1 MSKFDN
7 AKKKA
12 LRKGYK
18 MPVVKIGTYYQ
29 VPVLALPLFPFV
41 YCADRYQGWS
51 YNRRTWSEEKA
62 TKVLDKVLP
71 KCLEWVE
78 EDNAYYY
85 SMCWGTS
92 SLWRKANPIDRKWA
106 RKFSSKLLDFLEC
119 GYENTDYTKTI
130 KNDGYDVWVK
140 FVEK

>member
-7 AKKKA
+7 AKKRS
-12 LRKGYK
+12 LRKGNK
-18 MPVVKIGTYYQ
+18 MPVVKIGAYYQ

-41 YCADRYQGWS
+41 YCWDRYQEWS
-51 YNRRTWSEEKA
+51 YNRRTWDEEKA

-85 SMCWGTS
+85 CMEWSTNQ
-92 SLWRKANPIDRKWA
+92 LWENAGIHRKWA
-106 RKFSSKLLDFLEC
+106 LKFSGKLKNFIEE
-119 GYENTDYTKTI
+119 GYENKNYTKTVEY
-130 KNDGYDVWVK
+130 DGYETWVK

>member
-12 LRKGYK
+12 LRKGNK
-18 MPVVKIGTYYQ
+18 MPVVKIGKYYQ

-41 YCADRYQGWS
+41 YCWDRYQERS

-62 TKVLDKVLP
+62 TKVLDQILP

-85 SMCWGTS
+85 CMEWSTS
-92 SLWRKANPIDRKWA
+92 LLWKNAGVNRKWA
-106 RKFSSKLLDFLEC
+106 LKFSGKLRDFIKE
-119 GYENTDYTKTI
+119 GYENKNYTKTVES
-130 KNDGYDVWVK
+130 DWYETWVK

>member
-1 MSKFDN
+1 MSKFDS
-7 AKKKA
+7 AKKRS
-12 LRKGYK
+12 LRKGNK
-18 MPVVKIGTYYQ
+18 MPAVTIGTYYQ

-41 YCADRYQGWS
+41 YCWDKYIEWS
-51 YNRRTWSEEKA
+51 YNRRTWSEKKA

-85 SMCWGTS
+85 CMEWPTNQ
-92 SLWRKANPIDRKWA
+92 LWENAGIHRKWA
-106 RKFSSKLLDFLEC
+106 LKFSGKLKNFIEE
-119 GYENTDYTKTI
+119 GYENKNYTKTI
-130 KNDGYDVWVK
+130 EPPCDETWVK

>member
-7 AKKKA
+7 AKKRA
-12 LRKGYK
+12 LRKGNK

-41 YCADRYQGWS
+41 YCWDRYQEWS

-85 SMCWGTS
+85 CMEWSTNQ
-92 SLWRKANPIDRKWA
+92 LWENAGIHRKWTL
-106 RKFSSKLLDFLEC
+106 KFSGKLKNFIEE
-119 GYENTDYTKTI
+119 GYENKNYTKTVEY
-130 KNDGYDVWVK
+130 DGYETWVK